1 MLQFTTPQPTLHLA
15 TTPKRRSP
23 QVLHRQGQTLSNHV
37 CCPGLLPRGN
47 QILLCSKLPP
57 NRGSWLL
64 NHRAPAFYTT
74 TYAAQNYCIGV
85 SKYYTLK
92 ALEDYTTNYAA
103 PTYYTGVPKHN
114 PTSSYYATKASE
126 PQPTLPQLTTKRFLL
141 LELKFLFH
149 FCVFLIWWL
158 YLYGY
163 ESLGIDCLSLMRI
176 NIYNAS
182 NYLVR
187 LLNNTFLPCQHCDR
201 CFYLC
206 WNSSRPV
213 CCVLI
218 CLFHVT
224 TALVSLRTDM
234 FWCFDDCF

>member
-126 PQPTLPQLTTKRFLL
+126 YYTTTYASPTYYKEVLITRAEIFISFL
-141 LELKFLFH
+141 
-149 FCVFLIWWL
+149 CVFNLMVISLWL
-158 YLYGY
+158 RVTGNWLFIFNENKYL
-163 ESLGIDCLSLMRI
+163 
-176 NIYNAS
+176 
-182 NYLVR
+182 
-187 LLNNTFLPCQHCDR
+187 
-201 CFYLC
+201 
-206 WNSSRPV
+206 
-213 CCVLI
+213 
-218 CLFHVT
+218 
-224 TALVSLRTDM
+224 
-234 FWCFDDCF
+234 